1 MLFFFPL
8 AAPTSSCRT
17 PATTTSRKG
26 SAAANNTHS
35 LGTARSDSRNGHA
48 KRTTS
53 KGRRSSRAHSGT
65 RAAGDRFPCEPTKCC
80 QQESHAQDVVE
91 AELSV
96 RRSKALNHEQRCV
109 RRYAVGSHT
118 NASASH
124 AANGGAATTTTAAAA
139 ANVNA
144 GMKVNVYGAHVSLQT
159 LPKYTTHVYI

>member
-1 MLFFFPL
+1 M
-8 AAPTSSCRT
+8 
-17 PATTTSRKG
+17 
-26 SAAANNTHS
+26 
-35 LGTARSDSRNGHA
+35 
-48 KRTTS
+48 
-53 KGRRSSRAHSGT
+53 
-65 RAAGDRFPCEPTKCC
+65 
-80 QQESHAQDVVE
+80 
-91 AELSV
+91 
-96 RRSKALNHEQRCV
+96 